1 MTFDMTALASGHPQ
15 DAHLPDR
22 FINCRL
28 RHQLPVPTSHTQQIS
43 WTVSLSEQVWDTGT
57 GKKSPGGAG
66 TCDPCESVPLSRSR
80 GDDSLSENLCP
91 KQGPPKLNPK
101 FTPKSR
107 HNVDGWWTS
116 VSTLY
121 MVYRGVSWCTSLVYI
136 FGHLTVQFYACR
148 LVGLWSVWCSSI
160 FPVNGSLPVTGDRRL
175 GSPSLCKEPSP

>member
-1 MTFDMTALASGHPQ
+1 MTFDMTALASGHQQ

-28 RHQLPVPTSHTQQIS
+28 RNQLPVPTSHTQQVP

-80 GDDSLSENLCP
+80 GDDSLSETCAPMP

-121 MVYRGVSWCTSLVYI
+121 MVYRGVLVWCTSVRPLDGAV
-136 FGHLTVQFYACR
+136 LR
-148 LVGLWSVWCSSI
+148 M
-160 FPVNGSLPVTGDRRL
+160 
-175 GSPSLCKEPSP
+175 